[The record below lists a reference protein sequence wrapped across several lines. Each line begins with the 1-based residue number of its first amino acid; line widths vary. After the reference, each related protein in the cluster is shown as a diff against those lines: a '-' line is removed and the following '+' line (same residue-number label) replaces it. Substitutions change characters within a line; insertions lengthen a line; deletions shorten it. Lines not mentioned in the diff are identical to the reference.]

1 MAAPLAGIRVI
12 EVGTMIT
19 ASLAGMMLADLG
31 AEIIKVERR
40 EGGDPFRS
48 FRGGLYSPHFTAYNR
63 GKRSITLDLASPE
76 GFAILTRLLEGG
88 DVLLENFRPGVM
100 DRLGLDSAAI
110 ERINPRLI
118 HASITGF
125 GASGPYADRPAFD
138 TVGLALSGIASLY
151 VDSERPDVSGPT
163 ISDNVTGMYTCYG
176 ILGALFGRRTTD
188 RGQRVEVNMLEASIA
203 FIPDPFT
210 NQDQLQMEQTPWTRV
225 AASQSYTLEC
235 ADGRMLAVHLSSPDK
250 FWLGLLAAIGQPALA
265 TDPRFATRAARITH
279 YADLRAVLGQA
290 FAGRAREAWLPL
302 LEANDVPHAA
312 IHRISEV
319 EHDPQVRHL
328 GTFHTTAHPDSG
340 TMRAS
345 HRPVLIDG
353 TREPFDTRAPLLGE
367 HTDQI
372 LAEVGYSPSEIATF
386 RQTRIV

>member
-31 AEIIKVERR
+31 AEVIKVERR

-63 GKRSITLDLASPE
+63 GKRSITLDLASPD
-76 GFAILTRLLEGG
+76 GFAILTRLLETG

-100 DRLGLDSAAI
+100 DRLGLGSAAL
-110 ERINPRLI
+110 ERINPGLI

-125 GASGPYADRPAFD
+125 GATGPYADRPAFD

-176 ILGALFGRRTTD
+176 ILGALFGRRTGD
-188 RGQRVEVNMLEASIA
+188 RGRRVEVNMLEASIA

-210 NQDQLQMEQTPWTRV
+210 NQDQLQMEQSPWTRV

-235 ADGRMLAVHLSSPDK
+235 ADGHMLAVHLSSPDK
-250 FWLGLLAAIGQPALA
+250 FWLGLLAVIEQPTLA
-265 TDPRFATRAARITH
+265 TDPRFATRAARISN
-279 YADLRAVLGQA
+279 YAALRTLLGTT
-290 FAGRAREAWLPL
+290 FATRNREEWLPR
-302 LEANDVPHAA
+302 LEANDVPHAP
-312 IHRISEV
+312 IHRVSEV
-319 EHDPQVRHL
+319 ENDPQVRHL
-328 GTFHTTAHPDSG
+328 GTFHSTAHPENG
-340 TMRAS
+340 TMRAI

-353 TREPFDTRAPLLGE
+353 EREPATTRAPLLGE

-372 LAEVGYSPSEIATF
+372 LAEAGYSPSEVATF
-386 RQTRIV
+386 RQASII